1 MASSSAV
8 LMASSL
14 AAVDSASLVTPET
27 FSDTSKVVSVYVLGV
42 GAAVGGDAV
51 GGDGEPIR

>member
-14 AAVDSASLVTPET
+14 AAVDSASLVTPEI

-42 GAAVGGDAV
+42 GEDV